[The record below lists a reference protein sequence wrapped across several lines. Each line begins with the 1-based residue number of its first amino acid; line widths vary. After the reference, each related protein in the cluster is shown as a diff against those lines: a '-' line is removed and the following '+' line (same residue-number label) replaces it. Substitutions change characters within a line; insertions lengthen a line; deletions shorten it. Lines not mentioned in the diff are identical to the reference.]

1 MEFISRRRIPN
12 RRFHDPAGKAAQDTG
27 AHQRAKGARSIATFP
42 RRLVSVARCRGTCK
56 WGLNSEDADM
66 TMPSGTETSRPPAS
80 TTRDELL
87 YRLRQQSLLGEFGRS
102 ALQTRDIRL
111 MLQRATELCAQGLEA
126 RFAKVLEYIPDEK
139 RLLVRAGVGWAG
151 GTIDRVS
158 LGADVESPAGYAF
171 HTGKIVISN
180 HLQEETRFRTP
191 QFLADHGIRRAINV
205 LIARGGE
212 GQLPFGVLEVDSADP
227 GQFDRADA
235 DFLAGFAGL
244 LGIAIERQQ
253 ADAELQSALDHQ
265 AMLTREMSHRVKNSL
280 ASVVGLLRVQAR
292 NAQSEDVQNALKDAA
307 SRITTIAEVHDHLW
321 RSKQIGFVDLAD
333 FAGELCHKL
342 QETSPGNLMISAD
355 KAIPLGLLINELVTN
370 AAKHAY
376 PDGSGEIHDTGEQR
390 DGALHV
396 EVSDQGIGLPKDFDI
411 DQPRASL
418 GFKVIKSLLG
428 QLDGRITVSSNQPT
442 GAAIQLD
449 VPLDLPS

>member
-1 MEFISRRRIPN
+1 
-12 RRFHDPAGKAAQDTG
+12 
-27 AHQRAKGARSIATFP
+27 
-42 RRLVSVARCRGTCK
+42 
-56 WGLNSEDADM
+56 M
-66 TMPSGTETSRPPAS
+66 TMPSGTETSRPPVS

-102 ALQTRDIRL
+102 ALQTRDMRQIV
-111 MLQRATELCAQGLEA
+111 QRATELCAQGLEA

-139 RLLVRAGVGWAG
+139 RLLVRGGIGWHA
-151 GTIDRVS
+151 GTIDHVS

-191 QFLADHGIRRAINV
+191 QFLADRGIRRAINV

-212 GQLPFGVLEVDSADP
+212 GNLPFGVLEVDSADA
-227 GQFDRADA
+227 GQFDSADA
-235 DFLAGFAGL
+235 DFLTGFAGL

-265 AMLTREMSHRVKNSL
+265 AMLTREMSNRGKKSI
-280 ASVVGLLRVQAR
+280 ASAAGLLRVQAR
-292 NAQSEDVQNALKDAA
+292 NAQSEDVQKALKDAA
-307 SRITTIAEVHDHLW
+307 SRITTIAQVHDHLW
-321 RSKQIGFVDLAD
+321 RSKQIGFVDIAD

-342 QETSPGNLMISAD
+342 QETSPEHKLHCKFSSLVISAD

-370 AAKHAY
+370 AVKHAY
-376 PDGSGEIHDTGEQR
+376 PHGSGEIQITGEQR
-390 DGALHV
+390 GEVLHV
-396 EVSDQGIGLPKDFDI
+396 EVSDQGVGLPKDFDI

-428 QLDGRITVSSNQPT
+428 QLDGSITVSSNQPK

-449 VPLDLPS
+449 VPLDLQS